1 MSGKSLTS
9 RSKQHLEALGYRV
22 EIVEH
27 YNYFTKRR
35 HDLFNIF
42 DLLAIKPGET
52 LAVQVTSRGN
62 MSSRRNKIADAE
74 AIGDVREA
82 GWRIELHGWDKYKG
96 KYRIKVEDLS

>member
-1 MSGKSLTS
+1 MSESLTS
-9 RSKQHLEALGYRV
+9 RSKKYLEAQGYTV

-35 HDLFNIF
+35 HDLFGIF
-42 DLLAIKPGET
+42 DLLAIRPNET

-62 MSSRRNKIADAE
+62 MSSRRNKMADSDK
-74 AIGDVREA
+74 IGEVRDA
-82 GWRIELHGWDKYKG
+82 NWRIELHGWDKFKG